1 MKHVTEI
8 IGLVVILVGTI
19 VAMVLL
25 FTFPTMWLWNW
36 LMPYIFDLPA
46 LDFWQTVGLLTLIN
60 LLKGYSHHSAK
71 K

>member
-1 MKHVTEI
+1 MKAFSEI
-8 IGLVVILVGTI
+8 VGLIVVGVGVILGMI
-19 VAMVLL
+19 IL

-60 LLKGYSHHSAK
+60 LLKGYNPSSK
-71 K
+71 